1 MFIKNL
7 RKYMKPVFW
16 IVAAL
21 IVPAFVFWG
30 IGSAIRAKNLSYVG
44 KIFGKRIY
52 YDELKNALDW
62 LVVSKYADNVHNIH
76 KYPAIYE
83 EAWRRLILLE
93 EAKRKNIQVSNQELA
108 SYIMLMPYFQRNNTF
123 DSAAY
128 RYLLT
133 YQFGIDAKIFEDEAK
148 KTLKIAKLQQK
159 IFTDY
164 NPSDEEIRQAY
175 FRLKEAVKVEYI
187 VFPSVNFKHL
197 ASIDKAEVESYYSK
211 NSLSLKKP
219 EQVDVEYIRLPIK
232 PFEADIGPGE
242 EDIKSYYETHKEEFL
257 IKEPPGPEAEKATD
271 EVSGKNE
278 LYKPQKTYRTL
289 DDVSYYIRK
298 RLIMEQ
304 ADKKAHKLID
314 DVSEALI
321 DEPDMKK
328 AADKFGLTLNRTGF
342 FSSDEPLKDI
352 GSSKE
357 FSTTSFNLKE
367 DEISQIL
374 KIRDSYY
381 ILKLRS
387 KRKPH
392 IPTLEE
398 ASDQIRD
405 ALRDKK
411 AYLLARESCASSL
424 LKIKEMLNNPGS
436 NFRDI
441 AASFGIEVN
450 SSDYITSNSV
460 IPKVGISEE
469 FLNTAFS
476 LERGAISEPVKIAP
490 GYALIRLIDKRQ
502 PDEETFIKEKGKFS
516 EEIIYKK
523 KLSRLKDWEE
533 ELLNKAN
540 LESNLENIK

>member
-30 IGSAIRAKNLSYVG
+30 IGSAVRAKNLSYVG
-44 KIFGKRIY
+44 KIFDKKIY
-52 YDELKNALDW
+52 YDELKNTLNW
-62 LVVSKYADNVHNIH
+62 LVVSKYADSVHNIH

-83 EAWRRLILLE
+83 EAWRRLILLD
-93 EAKRKNIQVSNQELA
+93 EAKRKNIRVSNQELA
-108 SYIMLMPYFQRNNTF
+108 SYIMLMPYFQRNNMF

-133 YQFGIDAKIFEDEAK
+133 YQFGIDTKIFEDEAK
-148 KTLKIAKLQQK
+148 KTLMIAKLQQK

-164 NPSDEEIRQAY
+164 NPSDEQIRQEY

-187 VFPSVNFKHL
+187 VFPSVNFKHM
-197 ASIDKAEVESYYSK
+197 ASIDKAEIESYYSK

-232 PFEADIGPGE
+232 PFEADIEPNE
-242 EDIKSYYETHKEEFL
+242 EDVKSYYETHKEEFE
-257 IKEPPGPEAEKATD
+257 IKESPKPKDEKVSTEA
-271 EVSGKNE
+271 SGKNE

-298 RLIMEQ
+298 RLIMER

-314 DVSEALI
+314 DASEALI

-328 AADKFGLTLNRTGF
+328 AADKFGLTLNQTGF

-367 DEISQIL
+367 GEISQIL

-381 ILKLRS
+381 ILKLIS
-387 KRKPH
+387 NRKPH
-392 IPTLEE
+392 IPAIDEV
-398 ASDQIRD
+398 SDQIKD
-405 ALRDKK
+405 ALVNER
-411 AYLLARESCASSL
+411 AFLLAKESCASSL
-424 LKIKEMLNNPGS
+424 LKIKEMLKDPGS

-441 AASFGIEVN
+441 VTSLGFEVN

-469 FLNTAFS
+469 FLDTAFS

-490 GYALIRLIDKRQ
+490 GYALIRLIDKKR
-502 PDEETFIKEKGKFS
+502 PDEETFIKEKDKFS

-523 KLSRLKDWEE
+523 KLSRLKEWEE
-533 ELLNKAN
+533 ALLKKAN
-540 LESNLENIK
+540 LESNLDKF